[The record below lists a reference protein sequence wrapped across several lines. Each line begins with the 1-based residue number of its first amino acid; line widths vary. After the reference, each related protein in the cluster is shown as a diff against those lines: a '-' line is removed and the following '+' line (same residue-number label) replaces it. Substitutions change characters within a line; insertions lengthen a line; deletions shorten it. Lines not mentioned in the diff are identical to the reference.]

1 MNLYQK
7 RLENEFRNLLD
18 TPLKGFVIES
28 HDILN
33 KCLKIVIKNRRFQF
47 DFLENYPF
55 QPPVVSNEMGLVIH
69 VKEQSVYS
77 IREIMNEL
85 YIQESN
91 LSSVFEHE
99 DDPDVVE
106 IMRRQQEEAE
116 KLVKRAKLKRKCLN
130 VHSLVK
136 MAEFRRQPKT
146 KKMRSERETVPAA
159 FVEQLS
165 EEEEYLP
172 SVDELL
178 QVPEK
183 LSDGQTMDQV
193 LDNLDIE
200 IAERRKKHEEEM
212 ANVDIDIAAEKRRQ
226 EERRERVKE
235 NALLRDR
242 LEVEITESVLR
253 RMFRENKEYLQNIKA
268 GKVES
273 TRHNAFHKSS
283 KTRHALYYTMI
294 TDPFTDDQLDWTL
307 EEIGKV
313 WMKTKRE
320 QMNNNEYVW
329 KVLLAECFIKLYM
342 DHFGCDKK
350 EAEKRISETPLH
362 KSKDSEEENTS
373 DD

>member
-1 MNLYQK
+1 M
-7 RLENEFRNLLD
+7 
-18 TPLKGFVIES
+18 
-28 HDILN
+28 
-33 KCLKIVIKNRRFQF
+33 
-47 DFLENYPF
+47 
-55 QPPVVSNEMGLVIH
+55 
-69 VKEQSVYS
+69 
-77 IREIMNEL
+77 
-85 YIQESN
+85 
-91 LSSVFEHE
+91 
-99 DDPDVVE
+99 
-106 IMRRQQEEAE
+106 
-116 KLVKRAKLKRKCLN
+116 
-130 VHSLVK
+130 
-136 MAEFRRQPKT
+136 
-146 KKMRSERETVPAA
+146 
-159 FVEQLS
+159 
-165 EEEEYLP
+165 
-172 SVDELL
+172 DELL

-362 KSKDSEEENTS
+362 KNKDSEEEYTS